1 MASDPGELQRLPEWI
16 ARERTRLGE
25 LHAMKTGLRS
35 SGLCTVCEEAQCPN
49 RTHCFGRGT
58 AAFLL
63 LGGTCTR
70 NCAFCAIRH
79 GIPLP
84 PNPSEPQAVSERA
97 VTLGLDYVVLTS
109 VTRDDLPDGG
119 ADHFAQTIDALRRR
133 CPQAGVEVLTPD
145 FQGSQG
151 ALARVLEA
159 RPTVFN
165 HNLETVPRLYPEVRP
180 AADYGRSLDLLRWA
194 RSLPTKSGLMLGL
207 GETLDELDRVFE
219 DLLEA
224 GVASLTMGQYLRP
237 TRRQLPVQRYLHPDE
252 FEALGERARTL
263 GFRQVKSGPLVRSS
277 FEANSTHPE

>member
-1 MASDPGELQRLPEWI
+1 
-16 ARERTRLGE
+16 
-25 LHAMKTGLRS
+25 MKTGLRS